1 MTASALVFAFV
12 VLVAVGY
19 AGIVPMLTSPQAGE
33 RKKRIKP
40 QDGDLERLEA
50 QYRRLLNSIR
60 DVDFDYDTGKVTDN
74 VYAEQRKFLIGR
86 SVSILRQLDHAR
98 SEVDDIEDEIEAA
111 IAAKR
116 IKSSSKFSKDKALE
130 KKIAVRRKRRQKA
143 SS

>member
-1 MTASALVFAFV
+1 
-12 VLVAVGY
+12 
-19 AGIVPMLTSPQAGE
+19 
-33 RKKRIKP
+33 
-40 QDGDLERLEA
+40 
-50 QYRRLLNSIR
+50 
-60 DVDFDYDTGKVTDN
+60 
-74 VYAEQRKFLIGR
+74 
-86 SVSILRQLDHAR
+86 LRQLDHAR